1 MQSARTAARL
11 VLSRCARCDPAPV
24 SVQAKR
30 SHRDWRQPDALE
42 AAPSAGFKAFTARK
56 SRAKKTQN
64 GPARGHKKGRSGLA
78 AARARRVCHGS
89 DQPPRGGRKTI
100 KRNAPAL
107 YKTEH
112 LPMLARCMTCAYHLP
127 PPHGPGGGREL
138 KNMLARNGGSRPV
151 SAASVPT
158 GQSTQGV
165 LFLKDANASFRKTL
179 LYRMENV
186 TKLWIRFPR
195 LYAVLCGT

>member
-1 MQSARTAARL
+1 MCSRAAHDVTPRPSLCKRSAATETGASPMPWKPRPAR
-11 VLSRCARCDPAPV
+11 VSRHSQRANHA
-24 SVQAKR
+24 QKNAKR
-30 SHRDWRQPDALE
+30 PRQ
-42 AAPSAGFKAFTARK
+42 
-56 SRAKKTQN
+56 
-64 GPARGHKKGRSGLA
+64 GPQKRPLRTG
-78 AARARRVCHGS
+78 RVCHGS

-158 GQSTQGV
+158 RQSTQGV

-195 LYAVLCGT
+195 YGNRWAICLE

>member
-30 SHRDWRQPDALE
+30 SHRDGRQPAALE
-42 AAPSAGFKAFTARK
+42 ATPRVVFKAFTARK
-56 SRAKKTQN
+56 TRAKKRKTAPP
-64 GPARGHKKGRSGLA
+64 GATKKAAQDWPQHAQGVSAMGLTNRHEA
-78 AARARRVCHGS
+78 A
-89 DQPPRGGRKTI
+89 KTI

-127 PPHGPGGGREL
+127 PPHGPGGGGEL

-158 GQSTQGV
+158 RCT
-165 LFLKDANASFRKTL
+165 LKS
-179 LYRMENV
+179 V
-186 TKLWIRFPR
+186 HS
-195 LYAVLCGT
+195 

>member
-30 SHRDWRQPDALE
+30 RTETGASPLPWKPRPAWFSRHSQRAKRAQKNAK
-42 AAPSAGFKAFTARK
+42 APRNRVQNRLLRTARGWRK
-56 SRAKKTQN
+56 ATPPQDWP
-64 GPARGHKKGRSGLA
+64 PA
-78 AARARRVCHGS
+78 
-89 DQPPRGGRKTI
+89 RGGRKTI

-112 LPMLARCMTCAYHLP
+112 LPMSATYMTCAYHL

-138 KNMLARNGGSRPV
+138 RNMLARNGGSRPV

-165 LFLKDANASFRKTL
+165 LFLKDAFTRL
-179 LYRMENV
+179 LERICFAGE
-186 TKLWIRFPR
+186 
-195 LYAVLCGT
+195 